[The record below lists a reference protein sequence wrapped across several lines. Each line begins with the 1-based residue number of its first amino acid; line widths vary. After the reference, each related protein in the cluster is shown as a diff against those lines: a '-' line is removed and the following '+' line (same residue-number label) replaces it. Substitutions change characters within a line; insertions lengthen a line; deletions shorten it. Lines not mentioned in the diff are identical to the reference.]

1 MTHVDDILQLASDY
15 ESRCFNGLVKLARIR
30 KLPNGK
36 YRVLSQDGKHMGE
49 FTSREGAKKRLKQ
62 IEYFKHFDHADAQDG
77 EVIDL
82 TGIDDYSY
90 SAIMRKIRKNA
101 PKDAAKLF
109 LKIFKE
115 QFDRA
120 VKEKL
125 QKPEKV
131 ALQNTLVKFNRVH
144 KVKIDKKMIKNAAV
158 TELGN
163 PQQVGAYLSNIVKF
177 TLNRIDPS
185 KRYDAMIRLQQK
197 FNMMDA
203 NEIAVKAM
211 PQSSALGQSITF
223 VKHVL
228 FGQDA
233 HYIREVLDTIAK
245 SLV

>member
-1 MTHVDDILQLASDY
+1 MTNVDEILQLAEDY
-15 ESRCFNGLVKLARIR
+15 ESSCINGLVKLARIR

-36 YRVLSQDGKHMGE
+36 YRVLSRDGKHMGE
-49 FTSREGAKKRLKQ
+49 FSSREGAKKRLKQ
-62 IEYFKHFDHADAQDG
+62 IEYFKHFDHADAKDG

-82 TGIDDYSY
+82 TDADDYSY
-90 SAIMRKIRKNA
+90 SAIMRKVRKKA
-101 PKDAAKLF
+101 SKEACKLF

-131 ALQNTLVKFNRVH
+131 ALQNTLVKFNKFH
-144 KVKIDKKMIKNAAV
+144 KIKIDKKMVKNAAV

-163 PQQVGAYLSNIVKF
+163 SEQVGAYLANIVKF

-185 KRYDAMIRLQQK
+185 KKYDAMMRLQQK
-197 FNMMDA
+197 FSMMDP
-203 NEIAVKAM
+203 NEIAIKNM

-228 FGQDA
+228 FGQSSN
-233 HYIREVLDTIAK
+233 YVKEVLNN
-245 SLV
+245 LVRNLV

>member
-1 MTHVDDILQLASDY
+1 MYNVDDILQLASDY
-15 ESRCFNGLVKLARIR
+15 ENSCINGLVKFARIR

-36 YRVLSQDGKHMGE
+36 YRVLSRDGKHIGE
-49 FTSREGAKKRLKQ
+49 FSSRESAKKRLKQ
-62 IEYFKHFDHADAQDG
+62 IEYFKNFDHSNAKDG

-82 TGIDDYSY
+82 TEVDDYSY
-90 SAIMRKIRKNA
+90 SAITRKIRQKA
-101 PKDAAKLF
+101 TKEGIRLF

-125 QKPEKV
+125 QKPEKI
-131 ALQNTLVKFNRVH
+131 ALQNTLVKFN
-144 KVKIDKKMIKNAAV
+144 KTYKIKIDKKMVKSAAV

-163 PQQVGAYLSNIVKF
+163 PTQVGAYLANIVKF

-185 KRYDAMIRLQQK
+185 KKYNAMIRLQQK
-197 FNMMDA
+197 FSIMDP
-203 NEIAVKAM
+203 NEIAIKNL
-211 PQSSALGQSITF
+211 PPSSTLGQSITF

-233 HYIREVLDTIAK
+233 TYIKQVLDT
-245 SLV
+245 LVRNLV